1 MELTYSCNIL
11 LTTCSIIVSNDIRR
25 FYDMVRFLH
34 LRYAN
39 HLRNYAVPILASCW
53 MMGLTFGVVVARSVS
68 VEFYS
73 HAATAPNASLFSEL
87 IVVMFPIIVSIL
99 IMYTG
104 LSWLIPVI
112 AFLKAFCFAYVSQ
125 VLVRGF
131 GSASWLMQLL
141 WMFSDCASAP
151 FLWWFWCRSLKS
163 TKFTL
168 TSSSSAMLIAA
179 LVIIILDY
187 RFISPILSS
196 LHFS

>member
-1 MELTYSCNIL
+1 
-11 LTTCSIIVSNDIRR
+11 
-25 FYDMVRFLH
+25 MVRFLH

-39 HLRNYAVPILASCW
+39 QLRNYAVPILASCW
-53 MMGLTFGVVVARSVS
+53 IMGLIFGVIVARSAS
-68 VEFYS
+68 VEFCS
-73 HAATAPNASLFSEL
+73 LAATTKNTSLFSAL

-104 LSWLIPVI
+104 LSWLIPVV

-125 VLVRGF
+125 VLGRDF

-141 WMFSDCASAP
+141 LMFSDCASVP
-151 FLWWFWCRSLKS
+151 LLWWFWCQSLKS

-168 TSSSSAMLIAA
+168 RSSSSVTMVAA
-179 LVIIILDY
+179 LVIAILDY

-196 LHFS
+196 LQFS